1 MDSGSIEQMIFWV
14 YLALR
19 RKHSDMTVDKLYE
32 LIDAPFLAGT
42 GMTSLF
48 NALSRVNGWDKLPK
62 NAVSPAP
69 PLKS

>member
-1 MDSGSIEQMIFWV
+1 MEIT
-14 YLALR
+14 
-19 RKHSDMTVDKLYE
+19 KKKLYE